1 MAGRRRSFEKEVYW
15 REILDRHR
23 ESGLGVRRFC
33 RESTI
38 SEQAFFRWRR
48 LLAKRVALVADP
60 DLPGHRLVPVSIVPN
75 SAREVSPVAMAGPG
89 QVEVT
94 TPAGFLI
101 RFDASLDPRRLAN
114 VLRAVEDV
122 SSGDVPC

>member
-1 MAGRRRSFEKEVYW
+1 MAGRRRSFEKELYW

-48 LLAKRVALVADP
+48 LLAKRVALAEP
-60 DLPGHRLVPVSIVPN
+60 DLPGHRLVPVSIVPS
-75 SAREVSPVAMAGPG
+75 SAREVTPVAPAASG

-94 TPAGFLI
+94 TPAGFLV
-101 RFDASLDPRRLAN
+101 RFDASLDPRRLAD

-122 SSGDVPC
+122 ASGDFPC

>member
-1 MAGRRRSFEKEVYW
+1 MAGRRRSFEKELYW

-48 LLAKRVALVADP
+48 LLAKRVALADP

-75 SAREVSPVAMAGPG
+75 SAPELSPVALAGPG

-101 RFDASLDPRRLAN
+101 RFDASLDSRRLAN

-122 SSGDVPC
+122 ASGDVRC

>member
-1 MAGRRRSFEKEVYW
+1 MAGRRRSLEKERYW

-48 LLAKRVALVADP
+48 LLAKRVALAEP
-60 DLPGHRLVPVSIVPN
+60 DLPGHRLVPVSIVPS
-75 SAREVSPVAMAGPG
+75 SAREVSSVTPAGSG
-89 QVEVT
+89 QVEVA
-94 TPAGFLI
+94 TPAGFLV
-101 RFDASLDPRRLAN
+101 RFDASLDPRRLVD

-122 SSGDVPC
+122 ASGDFPC